1 MNLPLRVL
9 PLVVCLGA
17 GPVPVSAQDD
27 QGILI
32 ISRGGQEIGR
42 ESFRRVANQSDPSV
56 VDSLTSI
63 ARFPATKPTLEL
75 SAIWGRSGPD
85 AFTLLL
91 DRRGTGVATSQIL
104 VAGGRNRITVRVVG
118 KGGESANEFPGGAGV
133 VVLEDSLFAPYLQI
147 AALAGEKATPMTAL
161 YPRSGRR
168 VAFQAERVATPPANP
183 PDHDAIQEIRLT
195 GGLSGEIQLDA
206 GGRLIRIVRPDVGVE
221 AARAP

>member
-1 MNLPLRVL
+1 
-9 PLVVCLGA
+9 
-17 GPVPVSAQDD
+17 
-27 QGILI
+27 
-32 ISRGGQEIGR
+32 
-42 ESFRRVANQSDPSV
+42 

-63 ARFPATKPTLEL
+63 ARFPATKPAVEV

-91 DRRGTGVATSQIL
+91 DRRGTGIATTQIL
-104 VAGGRNRITVRVVG
+104 VAGGRSRITVRLIG
-118 KGGESANEFPGGAGV
+118 QGGESANEFPGGSGV

-168 VAFQAERVATPPANP
+168 LPFQAERVPTATNP

-206 GGRLIRIVRPDVGVE
+206 GGRLIRIVRPDLGIE
-221 AARAP
+221 ASRAP

>member
-1 MNLPLRVL
+1 MNLSLRVL

-17 GPVPVSAQDD
+17 GPFPVSAQND

-63 ARFPATKPTLEL
+63 ARFPATKPALEL
-75 SAIWGRSGPD
+75 SAIWGRSSPD

-91 DRRGTGVATSQIL
+91 DRRGTSVATSQIL
-104 VAGGRNRITVRVVG
+104 VAGGRSRITVRLVG

-133 VVLEDSLFAPYLQI
+133 VVLEDSLFALYLQI
-147 AALAGEKATPMTAL
+147 AALAGEKATPMTAV

-195 GGLSGEIQLDA
+195 GGLNGEIQLDA

-221 AARAP
+221 ASRAP